1 MARKNFT
8 EESSVNEYIASQYA
22 DDGVVP
28 SVAAIREH
36 FGGGSFSTYQ
46 RIREAWIKTELKNY
60 PEAQTVTAVINEES
74 MKQLLSVATSIFNR
88 SIGQIISQEN
98 DKMEKVVSE
107 AETDRTEVMMKLQE
121 KEDEIK
127 KLEAKLIEKDL
138 ALKQL
143 NEELVKRAEQAA
155 EERGVLK
162 EKITSLEKQ
171 NIALQSELRITKQNN
186 QNLIEK
192 PEEQTVKVKEKK
204 VRPSA

>member
-8 EESSVNEYIASQYA
+8 DETSVNEFIAAEYA
-22 DDGVVP
+22 GEGVVP
-28 SVAAIREH
+28 SVAVIREH

-46 RIREAWIKTELKNY
+46 RIREAWIKTQLKNY
-60 PEAQTVTAVINEES
+60 PEVLTVKAVINEDS
-74 MKQLLSVATSIFNR
+74 MKQLLNVATSIFNR

-98 DKMEKVVSE
+98 DKMARVVSE
-107 AETDRTEVMMKLQE
+107 AETDTTEVIMKLQE

-138 ALKQL
+138 DIKQL
-143 NEELVKRAEQAA
+143 NEELGKRAEQAA

-171 NIALQSELRITKQNN
+171 NIALQSELRITKLNN
-186 QNLIEK
+186 QSNVEK
-192 PEEQTVKVKEKK
+192 PNEQTVKEKEKK
-204 VRPSA
+204 VRPTA